1 MTFIRVRPSNLDSA
15 NDFSSFVGSAYG
27 TANSAAAYA
36 NAAYLQANAAFVA
49 ANSGSGATAASSY
62 ANAAFLQAN
71 SSYSSQNTTGTYANS
86 AYTQANTATTNAAT
100 ADGKAVTSGSYANSA
115 YIQANA
121 SFDRANSAL
130 VLTPPESGSVSFNGS
145 TQSLTVPS
153 NAAFAFGTGDFT
165 IEAWFYLTAAGDAYR
180 FIYSQPRTGTSL
192 DIRFG
197 NDGFG
202 NKLQVSLNSGTLGSV
217 WSCNITQTSAIGSW
231 KHVALTRSGST
242 CRLFVNG
249 VQQSLGS
256 GANPGS
262 FPVTSFTDSS
272 NISTP
277 TSTIK
282 IGQTLAGY
290 ISNLRAIN
298 GTAVYTSTFTPPTSP
313 LTSTGSD
320 TSLLLGTI
328 NGAGFLTDSSP
339 YNSTVTNV
347 GASTSSAL
355 SPTWDSS
362 YINAAYAQANNATT
376 NAAIADDK
384 AVTAGSYANS
394 AYDVANSASL
404 YANAAFIQANAAYAQ
419 ANSGG
424 AGTDTYARDT
434 ANASF
439 IQANAAYAQA
449 NSGGAGTDTY
459 ARDTA
464 NAAFIQANAAYAQAN
479 TGGGGGGT
487 VRVVTVADIT
497 TITMNANTS
506 DIVIQ
511 TNTQLAGTLSVATSG
526 TPSDGQKIILRLQ
539 SANVQTFSWDTVF
552 AGSTD
557 MTLPTVSSASN
568 KYDYMGFIYNS
579 ISTKW
584 QLIAKNFGF

>member
-1 MTFIRVRPSNLDSA
+1 MPFIRIKPSNLDSS

-36 NAAYLQANAAFVA
+36 NASFLQANAAFVA

-71 SSYSSQNTTGTYANS
+71 AAFIQANSGGAGTDTYARDTANASFLQANSSYSSQNTTGTYANA
-86 AYTQANTATTNAAT
+86 AYTQANTATTNSAT
-100 ADGKAVTSGSYANSA
+100 ADDKAVTSGSYANSSYA
-115 YIQANA
+115 QANA

-145 TQSLTVPS
+145 TQSLTVPV

-165 IEAWFYLTAAGDAYR
+165 IESWFYLTAAGDAYR
-180 FIYSQPRTGTSL
+180 FIYSQARTGTSL

-202 NKLQVSLNSGTLGSV
+202 NKLQVSLNSGTVGSV

-272 NISTP
+272 NIPTP

-282 IGQTLAGY
+282 IGQTVAGY
-290 ISNLRAIN
+290 ISNLRVIN

-313 LTSTGSD
+313 LTSTGSG
-320 TSLLLGTI
+320 TSLLLGTV

-362 YINAAYAQANNATT
+362 YINAAYAQANIATS
-376 NAAIADDK
+376 NAA
-384 AVTAGSYANS
+384 TASLYANAAFLQANTPPEIANS
-394 AYDVANSASL
+394 AAL

-439 IQANAAYAQA
+439 VQANAA
-449 NSGGAGTDTY
+449 
-459 ARDTA
+459 
-464 NAAFIQANAAYAQAN
+464 FVKAN
-479 TGGGGGGT
+479 TTSGNGV

-511 TNTQLAGTLSVATSG
+511 TNTQLAGTLTVATSG
-526 TPSDGQKIILRLQ
+526 TPLEGQKIILRLQ

-557 MTLPTVSSASN
+557 MILPTVSSANN